1 MPEWRNWQTHET
13 QNLAPVTRRVGS
25 IPSSGTIVPR
35 PLAIWYSSFMA
46 NTSTRVVASPGKRR
60 RTRTVPQRRP
70 EAAVL
75 SEPADVLEIASV
87 AAGRLEERNAQGLE
101 DATVV
106 ANLRRTLARNQ
117 ALTALL
123 ARRIKKT
130 TRR

>member
-1 MPEWRNWQTHET
+1 
-13 QNLAPVTRRVGS
+13 
-25 IPSSGTIVPR
+25 
-35 PLAIWYSSFMA
+35 MA